1 MEQFSCIYAKLHRQ
15 CSYYSRHLGH
25 IKALIDN
32 DDWIRVVDRSISGH
46 ILLLGNSEIINAL
59 IMFNTRM
66 FDAGSDTFTVHR
78 LSRCVP
84 TEQEIEEYHAVRMKK
99 IRIEYGT
106 DRYLTARSKF
116 IEATRKLK
124 KSTTISKLKALR
136 NYTLAHNIEPE
147 NEPEKATLN
156 DLIELTE
163 TLNEVVDLAGYIV
176 DSTRGVYR
184 DFADKSEEETKMLY
198 AALPILRNVETN
210 QS

>member
-1 MEQFSCIYAKLHRQ
+1 
-15 CSYYSRHLGH
+15 
-25 IKALIDN
+25 
-32 DDWIRVVDRSISGH
+32 
-46 ILLLGNSEIINAL
+46 
-59 IMFNTRM
+59 
-66 FDAGSDTFTVHR
+66 
-78 LSRCVP
+78 
-84 TEQEIEEYHAVRMKK
+84 KK